1 MPRGKMSRREGVAIS
16 NSTSVIKVM
25 QRRPYRPGVHGKL
38 NDRPQKL
45 SVYGQQLREKQ
56 KAKRIYGIMERQ
68 FRNYFKKAAAAPGNT
83 GELLSRFLET
93 RLDNVVYRLGFAK
106 TRAQARQEVSHCMF
120 LVNGEVVNIPSF
132 QVRVGDTVEIRSN
145 KAEKKVFKDLGDRL
159 KTHTAPGWL
168 HREEMKG
175 KIVSLPSGEELK
187 EAYDPTLI
195 VEFYSMR

>member
-1 MPRGKMSRREGVAIS
+1 MPRGKMSRAEGVAIS
-16 NSTSVIKVM
+16 NSISVLKVM

-38 NDRPQKL
+38 NDRPRKV

-83 GELLSRFLET
+83 GELLARSLEM
-93 RLDNVVYRLGFAK
+93 RLDNTVFRLGFAK
-106 TRAQARQEVSHCMF
+106 TRAQARQAVSHCMF
-120 LVNGEVVNIPSF
+120 LVNGEVLNIPSY
-132 QVRVGDTVEIRSN
+132 QVRIGDTVEIRPN
-145 KAEKKVFKDLGDRL
+145 KAEKKLFSDLADRL

-175 KIVSLPSGEELK
+175 KVVSLPSGEELK